1 MIRLHSI
8 YSIIPYIILAVSKS
22 GMGTWGLG
30 LGNRDL
36 GMWDSGCGTQELG
49 DWGLWD
55 VGHGDSG
62 TCGDSGM

>member
-1 MIRLHSI
+1 
-8 YSIIPYIILAVSKS
+8 
-22 GMGTWGLG
+22 MGTGTREQGLG
-30 LGNRDL
+30 DVGLR
-36 GMWDSGCGTQELG
+36 MWDSGCGTQELG